1 MMKFQ
6 AVLIGELSARSISY
20 PASRRYYRNIQRFEL
35 ASTWQI
41 IPDPFQ
47 DPFRVQNRAI
57 QVSHAIGKPIKPLIF
72 EQAVHVDI
80 VEVVGSSPISSIGF
94 LMVSIA
100 GPNGAL
106 NQAGWTDQMILSFTD
121 SDDSLTPLLT
131 AHNLYGLAV
140 TNEIGIQDVHCGNSD
155 VDE

>member
-1 MMKFQ
+1 MCSFATNVRSKTGSADSSELKHCILATRRFGQ
-6 AVLIGELSARSISY
+6 TDGEIS
-20 PASRRYYRNIQRFEL
+20 
-35 ASTWQI
+35 
-41 IPDPFQ
+41 DPFQ
-47 DPFRVQNRAI
+47 DPFRVQNHAKQGRYAI
-57 QVSHAIGKPIKPLIF
+57 KNPIKTLVFDRIG
-72 EQAVHVDI
+72 HVDI

>member
-1 MMKFQ
+1 
-6 AVLIGELSARSISY
+6 
-20 PASRRYYRNIQRFEL
+20 
-35 ASTWQI
+35 
-41 IPDPFQ
+41 
-47 DPFRVQNRAI
+47 
-57 QVSHAIGKPIKPLIF
+57 
-72 EQAVHVDI
+72 
-80 VEVVGSSPISSIGF
+80 
-94 LMVSIA
+94 MVSIV

>member
-1 MMKFQ
+1 MRTQ
-6 AVLIGELSARSISY
+6 HNSNVSVGCLSY
-20 PASRRYYRNIQRFEL
+20 
-35 ASTWQI
+35 
-41 IPDPFQ
+41 
-47 DPFRVQNRAI
+47 
-57 QVSHAIGKPIKPLIF
+57 
-72 EQAVHVDI
+72 VDI